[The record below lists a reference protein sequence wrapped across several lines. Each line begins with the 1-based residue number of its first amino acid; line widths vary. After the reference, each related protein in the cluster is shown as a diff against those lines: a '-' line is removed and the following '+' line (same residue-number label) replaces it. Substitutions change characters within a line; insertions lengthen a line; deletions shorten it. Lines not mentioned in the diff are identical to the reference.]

1 MNQKITFLELVEL
14 MARRQGCSKREADA
28 FLREFSA
35 LVAEVV
41 SSGEPLSIAGLG
53 TFKPVWVEARASV
66 NVQTGEP
73 YVIPGHY
80 KLTFTPTKSVREAV
94 NEPFSCF
101 CVEVLPDDVAV
112 DEPLEQEAG
121 RTESDNGFAEP
132 FEADE
137 QEADLVAD
145 DDVVEMP
152 AMPDSSADEDEPK
165 VEQAAAADA
174 EQDNLSESSVN
185 GVAETSDGDSEGL
198 SAVPVETPVD
208 SQPVDKGDEKADERD
223 RAIASAEGDEEH
235 SHLHAIHYG
244 NLHAMRKREWRNGFW
259 AGIFVAATIVGIALL
274 CLYVVMFARQDT
286 EYRRS
291 VVPADS
297 VKVVQPALVDTLKR
311 DSVLAEISNAV
322 HPQPTVTDTVR
333 RGVFLT
339 SLSLKHYGHKVFWV
353 YIYQENKNIISNPDN
368 VPAGT
373 VVAIPPAEKYGI
385 DATDTCAI
393 NKALSIAAAQEW
405 KK

>member
-80 KLTFTPTKSVREAV
+80 KLSFTPTKSVREAV

-101 CVEVLPDDVAV
+101 CVEILPDDAAV

-121 RTESDNGFAEP
+121 RTESDDGFADP
-132 FEADE
+132 YEAEE

-145 DDVVEMP
+145 DDVAEMP
-152 AMPDSSADEDEPK
+152 AMPDSTADEDKLNPE
-165 VEQAAAADA
+165 EAAAADA
-174 EQDNLSESSVN
+174 EQGNLTESSTDD
-185 GVAETSDGDSEGL
+185 VAETSDEDSDGL
-198 SAVPVETPVD
+198 PAVPVGPPAD
-208 SQPVDKGDEKADERD
+208 SQPADKGDEKADERD
-223 RAIASAEGDEEH
+223 RTMASTEDEEEH
-235 SHLHAIHYG
+235 SHIHAIHYG
-244 NLHAMRKREWRNGFW
+244 NLRAMRKREWRNGFW
-259 AGIFVAATIVGIALL
+259 TGIFVAATIVGIALL

-297 VKVVQPALVDTLKR
+297 VKVVLPVPVDTLKR
-311 DSVLAEISNAV
+311 DSMPAEIRNAV
-322 HPQPTVTDTVR
+322 HPQPAVTDTVR

-339 SLSLKHYGHKVFWV
+339 TLSLKHYGHKAFWV
-353 YIYQENKNIISNPDN
+353 YIYQENKKIIKNPDN

-373 VVAIPPAEKYGI
+373 AVAIPPAEKYGI